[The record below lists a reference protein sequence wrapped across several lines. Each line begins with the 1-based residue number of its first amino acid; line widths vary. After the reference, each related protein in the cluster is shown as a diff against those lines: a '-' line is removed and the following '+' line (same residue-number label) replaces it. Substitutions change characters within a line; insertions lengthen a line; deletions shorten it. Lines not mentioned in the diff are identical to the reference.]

1 MEFFNNHLGEFAA
14 LLTTFF
20 WTITALSFES
30 ASHKIGSVAVNILRL
45 VIGLVFLSVFT
56 LIRRGFILPVDA
68 SAENWLWLSVSGL
81 IGFVFGDLFL
91 FKSYTMIGSRFSM
104 LIMTLV
110 PPITAFFSF
119 IILGERLTLFHFF
132 GMTLTFS
139 SIAIAIFSRNGKGE
153 KLTLKL
159 APRGILYAFGGA
171 VGQALGLVLSKFGM
185 RDYDPFAATQ
195 IRIIA
200 GVIGYTMLVTIL
212 ARWKNVA
219 KATKNKDGML
229 LTSLGAFFGPFLGVS
244 FSLVAIKYTEA
255 GIASTIMA
263 LVPVFIIVPA
273 VILFKQK
280 VTLAEIIGAIVSV
293 AGVALFFV

>member
-68 SAENWLWLSVSGL
+68 SAENWIWLSVSGL

-139 SIAIAIFSRNGKGE
+139 GIAIAIFSRAGKGE

-185 RDYDPFAATQ
+185 NDYDPFASTQ

-200 GVIGYTMLVTIL
+200 GIIGYTMLVTIL
-212 ARWKNVA
+212 ARWGSVT